1 MDLLPLVLSAG
12 GWTQSGT
19 PDARQNSLPE
29 RAPCRF
35 CGFHAEHWME
45 PCDDGR
51 GHPIPACLHCHL
63 CRHLDRPTIETE
75 ASLVWMP
82 EVSHAALIAIVRRL
96 HVICAR
102 HEASP
107 AMDSIPRAREP
118 ALLQA
123 WGLHAALLQRISAAE
138 RRLGSASISDLC
150 AAFAGMTDITAPARA
165 SLLGGL
171 RLLPRGRF
179 FRGGRDVYPALL
191 AGISKSSGAAA

>member
-1 MDLLPLVLSAG
+1 MDSLPLVLSAG
-12 GWTQSGT
+12 GWTSSGT
-19 PDARQNSLPE
+19 PDGRQHAVHE

-35 CGFHAEHWME
+35 CGFHAEQWME
-45 PCDDGR
+45 PCDDDS

-75 ASLVWMP
+75 ASLIWLP
-82 EVSHAALIAIVRRL
+82 EVSQAALIAIVRRL

-107 AMDSIPRAREP
+107 AMDSIPRSRAP

-123 WGLHAALLQRISAAE
+123 WGLHSAFLQRISPAE
-138 RRLGSASISDLC
+138 RRLGSASIGDLC
-150 AAFAGMTDITAPARA
+150 AAFAGMADVTAPARA

-179 FRGGRDVYPALL
+179 FRDGRDVYPALL
-191 AGISKSSGAAA
+191 AVLLKSSGAAA